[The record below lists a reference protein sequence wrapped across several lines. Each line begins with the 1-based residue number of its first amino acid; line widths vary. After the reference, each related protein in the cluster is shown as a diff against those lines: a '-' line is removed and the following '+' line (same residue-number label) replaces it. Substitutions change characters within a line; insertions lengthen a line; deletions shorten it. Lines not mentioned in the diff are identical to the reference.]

1 MKLKLRRGEGEE
13 GVTRGANE
21 LGRVYA
27 CFINSI
33 IPFGSM
39 VFGVKMDKS
48 VWILILYTV

>member
-1 MKLKLRRGEGEE
+1 MKLKLRRGEREE
-13 GVTRGANE
+13 DVTRGANE

-33 IPFGSM
+33 TLFGSM
-39 VFGVKMDKS
+39 VFGVKIHKS

>member
-1 MKLKLRRGEGEE
+1 M
-13 GVTRGANE
+13 TRGANE

-33 IPFGSM
+33 TLFGSM
-39 VFGVKMDKS
+39 VFGVKIDKS